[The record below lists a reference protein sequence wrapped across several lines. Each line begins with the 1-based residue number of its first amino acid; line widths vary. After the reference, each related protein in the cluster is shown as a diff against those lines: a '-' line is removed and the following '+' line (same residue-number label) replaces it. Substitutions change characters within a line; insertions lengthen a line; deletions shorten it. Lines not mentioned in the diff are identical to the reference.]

1 MEENNKM
8 NVSRRRFLKT
18 AALAVAAMAMPSG
31 LNKVFASETGQAE
44 YQV

>member
-1 MEENNKM
+1 MKENNKM

-18 AALAVAAMAMPSG
+18 AALAGAAMAMRKRG
-31 LNKVFASETGQAE
+31 KQK